1 MTGATR
7 VGPGTTEGKAMD
19 AGMHTGMDTGTE
31 TGADA
36 GMDAGVETG
45 ADTGAVAELLAAV
58 WSEVLDGVP
67 VGPSDN
73 FFDLG
78 GDSLLIIE
86 AVALAR
92 EEGLEFTPL
101 ELIEYQ
107 TVTELAARIADRGRA
122 TTGAAATVA
131 AATGVAQA
139 GPGEFPLTAAQ
150 LRFCL
155 AQPHPQYVTQSVLWR
170 ADGLD
175 PALLG
180 TALTAVLDHHDSFR
194 LRLHRTPD
202 GSRLR
207 YADDV
212 GLDLERHDLSAEP
225 TERRSAAILATTT
238 RLQRAVDPVTGPLV
252 RAALFDL
259 GTAGQRLFVTAHH
272 LAVDS
277 ASWRILRGDLARSV
291 RRLEQGEPLDL
302 PAATS
307 PYGVWAEQLAEVREG
322 ELTTRQN
329 PDAVVSRATTA
340 TVRTDAETTGT
351 LLGRARSELG
361 VGLDAVV
368 VAAVAQVVAQGH
380 GAERVAVDIERHG
393 RDAGPAERLD
403 ISRTTGW
410 FTRLQTIRL
419 TADGIALRTLVKS
432 ADQELHDSAA
442 EFESAPPAGV
452 LVNYLGR
459 FTERAEELFG
469 EAGEEIGADRHPD
482 NLLSHPVEAHAAVDG
497 AHLVTV
503 FSCAGTAPAACAAQA
518 LATAYAALLT
528 RLAAELAGEA
538 P

>member
-1 MTGATR
+1 MRTGMNTDA
-7 VGPGTTEGKAMD
+7 GAGMD
-19 AGMHTGMDTGTE
+19 AGMDTGTG
-31 TGADA
+31 TGTDADA
-36 GMDAGVETG
+36 GA
-45 ADTGAVAELLAAV
+45 AAELLAAV

-107 TVTELAARIADRGRA
+107 TVTELAARIADRGRTAVAA
-122 TTGAAATVA
+122 TAAAPPA
-131 AATGVAQA
+131 SPA
-139 GPGEFPLTAAQ
+139 EFPLTAAQ
-150 LRFCL
+150 VRFCL

-175 PALLG
+175 PALLD

-194 LRLHRTPD
+194 LRLHRTPE

-207 YADDV
+207 LAGSV
-212 GLDLERHDLSAEP
+212 GLALERHDLSAEP
-225 TERRSAAILATTT
+225 EDRRAAALLATTT
-238 RLQRAVDPVTGPLV
+238 RLQRSLDPVTGPLV
-252 RAALFDL
+252 RAAFFDL
-259 GTAGQRLFVTAHH
+259 GAAGQRLFVTAHH

-291 RRLEQGEPLDL
+291 RRLERGEPLDL

-307 PYGVWAEQLAEVREG
+307 PYGAWARQLTALPES
-322 ELTTRQN
+322 ELTHHQLSG
-329 PDAVVSRATTA
+329 ASASRATTA
-340 TVRTDAETTGT
+340 TVRTDARTTET
-351 LLGRARSELG
+351 LLRRARSELG

-368 VAAVAQVVAQGH
+368 VAAVAQAVAQAH
-380 GAERVAVDIERHG
+380 GIEQVAVDIERHG
-393 RDAGPAERLD
+393 RDAGPAARLD
-403 ISRTTGW
+403 LSRTTGW

-419 TADGIALRTLVKS
+419 TLDGAAPHTLVKS
-432 ADQELHDSAA
+432 ADQELHGRAA
-442 EFESAPPAGV
+442 EFDPSAEAAV

-469 EAGEEIGADRHPD
+469 EAGEAIGADRHPD
-482 NLLSHPVEAHAAVDG
+482 NLLSHPVEVNAAVDG

-503 FSCAGTAPAACAAQA
+503 LSCAGTAPAAAGAQA
-518 LATAYAALLT
+518 LATGYAALLT
-528 RLAAELAGEA
+528 GLAAALDGAA
-538 P
+538 R